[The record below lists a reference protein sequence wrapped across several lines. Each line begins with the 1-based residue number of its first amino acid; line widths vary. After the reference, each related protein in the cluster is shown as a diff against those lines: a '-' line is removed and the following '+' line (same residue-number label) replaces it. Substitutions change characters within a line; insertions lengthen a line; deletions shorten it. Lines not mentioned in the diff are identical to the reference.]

1 MDYQARRQHLQKK
14 LRRSKIGVLLVSRP
28 ENRRYLSGYTARDH
42 GVGESSGA
50 LLVPARGT
58 THLLTDSRYELQ
70 ARQETD
76 LPVSVYR
83 RGLFKL
89 LQQLVPEK
97 GGKRLAFE
105 SHHTLHA
112 DSLRLSELAE
122 KLKISL
128 IPVSGLIEKQREI
141 KSEEEIELIRRSVRL
156 NEVIFRKVFNSLAA
170 GTTEIDIALAIE
182 TAMRRSGAEG
192 PSFETIV
199 AAGENSARPHAV
211 PTNRPVEPHEPIT
224 IDMGLI
230 LAGYCSDMTRSFT
243 LATVPDE
250 RFRTVHRVVRAAQ
263 QAGIAAIKPGAT
275 MKAVD
280 RAARSVIESAG
291 YGRYF
296 GHSLGHGVGL
306 AVHEA
311 PSLSSRSRRKLR
323 AGMIVTVEP
332 GVYLPGWGG
341 IRLEN
346 MIVVRENGAEPL
358 NEDHTWLDL

>member
-1 MDYQARRQHLQKK
+1 MDYQARRQYLQEK
-14 LRRSKIGVLLVSRP
+14 LRRSKIDVLLVSGP

-50 LLVPARGT
+50 LLIAARGT

-76 LPVSVYR
+76 LPVAVYR
-83 RGLFKL
+83 HGLHKL
-89 LQQLVPEK
+89 LERLLPEI
-97 GGKRLAFE
+97 GGNKLAFE

-122 KLKISL
+122 KLQLSL
-128 IPVSGLIEKQREI
+128 TPVSGLIEKQREI
-141 KSEEEIELIRRSVRL
+141 KSEDEIELIRRSVQL
-156 NEVIFRKVFNSLAA
+156 NEAVFQQVFRSLAT
-170 GTTEIDIALAIE
+170 GMSEIDIALAIE
-182 TAMRRSGAEG
+182 TAMRRAGADG

-199 AAGENSARPHAV
+199 ASGENSARPHAV
-211 PTNRPVEPHEPIT
+211 PTSRRVQLQEPIT
-224 IDMGLI
+224 IDMGLV

-243 LATVPDE
+243 LSTFDE
-250 RFRTVHRVVRAAQ
+250 RFRVVHRLVRTAQ
-263 QAGIAAIKPGAT
+263 QAGIAAIRPGAT

-280 RAARSVIESAG
+280 RAARSVIEAAG

-311 PSLSSRSRRKLR
+311 PSLSARSRRQLKE
-323 AGMIVTVEP
+323 GMIVTVEP

-346 MIVVRENGAEPL
+346 MIVVRRDGAEIL
-358 NEDHTWLDL
+358 NEDQTWLDL

>member
-1 MDYQARRQHLQKK
+1 MDYQARRQLLQEK
-14 LRRSKIGVLLVSRP
+14 LRRGKIDVLLVSRP

-50 LLVPARGT
+50 LLVFARGT

-83 RGLFKL
+83 RGLIKL
-89 LQQLVPEK
+89 LERLVPESR
-97 GGKRLAFE
+97 GNRLAFE

-122 KLKISL
+122 KLRISL
-128 IPVSGLIEKQREI
+128 VPVSGLIEKQREI
-141 KSEEEIELIRRSVRL
+141 KSDGEIELIRRSVRL
-156 NEVIFRKVFNSLAA
+156 NEAIFRKVFGSLAA
-170 GTTEIDIALAIE
+170 GMTEIDIALTIE
-182 TAMRRSGAEG
+182 TAMRRAGAEG

-211 PTNRPVEPHEPIT
+211 PSNRPIARREPVT

-243 LATVPDE
+243 FDTPDE
-250 RFRTVHRVVRAAQ
+250 RFRTVQRVVRTAQ
-263 QAGIAAIKPGAT
+263 QAGIAAIREGTT

-280 RAARSVIESAG
+280 RAARAVIESAG
-291 YGRYF
+291 YGGYF

-311 PSLSSRSRRKLR
+311 PSLSARSRRKLK

-332 GVYLPGWGG
+332 GIYLPGWGG

-346 MIVVRENGAEPL
+346 MIVVRKNDAEIL